1 MSPVYSYTLANIAH
15 SASGLSRLFLYLS
28 GYRASTADPLR
39 GAEAVDQQRSWG
51 EVQVVYSVP
60 PTLQV
65 KLNGLVMFS
74 SRIPAQRLNAGVVAA
89 SATRNLYLCGCG

>member
-1 MSPVYSYTLANIAH
+1 MSPVYSYTLADIAH
-15 SASGLSRLFLYLS
+15 LPPIPCGVQKRLITPD
-28 GYRASTADPLR
+28 GP
-39 GAEAVDQQRSWG
+39 EQRSWG